1 MKLLKLI
8 VGVFLFLSIG
18 LSELKA
24 QGTLYVKEISGTQ
37 TAFVLSEIR
46 KINFP
51 PGNIL
56 ITKSNAET
64 QNYTLSGL
72 QLLSFNDY
80 TVGTASPEQYASGAL
95 RLFPNPV
102 GNIMQ
107 IENIGNE
114 TDSRTVEILDLQGKT
129 VQKLRLPCGQ
139 TNVDVSA
146 LKAGIYICKEQNNLK
161 VSTTKFIK
169 N

>member
-1 MKLLKLI
+1 
-8 VGVFLFLSIG
+8 LFLSIG

-72 QLLSFNDY
+72 QLLSFND
-80 TVGTASPEQYASGAL
+80 
-95 RLFPNPV
+95 
-102 GNIMQ
+102 
-107 IENIGNE
+107 
-114 TDSRTVEILDLQGKT
+114 
-129 VQKLRLPCGQ
+129 
-139 TNVDVSA
+139 
-146 LKAGIYICKEQNNLK
+146 
-161 VSTTKFIK
+161 
-169 N
+169 